1 MEMQKIGSWAFII
14 GVIIAL
20 IVGLLGPN
28 VFGGASSW
36 IPLVFV
42 ILGVIIGLLNIGDKE
57 IVNFLVAVIAL
68 LVAGAVQWS
77 VVPVVGIYLAPIFS
91 GIATLMAPAAI
102 IVALK
107 TVWNIAKE

>member
-20 IVGLLGPN
+20 IVGVLGPN
-28 VFGGASSW
+28 VFGTVSQW

-42 ILGVIIGLLNIGDKE
+42 ILGVIIGLLNIKDKE

-68 LVAGAVQWS
+68 LAVGAVQWNTI
-77 VVPVVGIYLAPIFS
+77 PFVGVYLAPIFG

-102 IVALK
+102 IVAIK
-107 TVWNIAKE
+107 AVWNIAKE